1 MWLAIVVAAFLL
13 LVYVGRQSRLGRL
26 RPGPWIRQF
35 RAARSLIG
43 VALCVFGISLMV
55 RGLAWEGAAAIL
67 FGIGMMGTVRVQAAF
82 RRAGEPE
89 VAAAYSAAEIS
100 AYHTLGLAVGA
111 DRNAIKA
118 AWKRLV
124 KEAHPDQGGSLERT
138 KALNAAKDLLLKRR

>member
-1 MWLAIVVAAFLL
+1 MWLALIAGAFLL

-43 VALCVFGISLMV
+43 TALCVFGVSLLV
-55 RGLAWEGAAAIL
+55 RGLVWEGAAAIVA
-67 FGIGMMGTVRVQAAF
+67 GIVMMGTVRVQAAF
-82 RRAGEPE
+82 RRPEPQ
-89 VAAAYSAAEIS
+89 VAAAYTEAEIR
-100 AYHTLGLAVGA
+100 AYRTLDLAVGA

-124 KEAHPDQGGSLERT
+124 KESHPDRGGSLERT
-138 KALNAAKDLLLKRR
+138 KALNAAKDLLLRRR

>member
-1 MWLAIVVAAFLL
+1 MWLALIAAAFLL

-43 VALCVFGISLMV
+43 TALCVFGVSLLV
-55 RGLAWEGAAAIL
+55 RGLVWEGAAAIVA
-67 FGIGMMGTVRVQAAF
+67 GIVMMGTVRVQAAF
-82 RRAGEPE
+82 RRPEPQ
-89 VAAAYSAAEIS
+89 VAAAYTEAEIR
-100 AYHTLGLAVGA
+100 AYRTLDLAVGA

-124 KEAHPDQGGSLERT
+124 KESHPDRGGSLERT
-138 KALNAAKDLLLKRR
+138 KALNAAKDLLLRRR

>member
-1 MWLAIVVAAFLL
+1 MWLALIAAAFLL

-43 VALCVFGISLMV
+43 TALCVFGVSLLV
-55 RGLAWEGAAAIL
+55 RGLVWEGAAAIVA
-67 FGIGMMGTVRVQAAF
+67 GIVMMGTVRVQAAF
-82 RRAGEPE
+82 RRPEPQ
-89 VAAAYSAAEIS
+89 VAAAYTEAEIR
-100 AYHTLGLAVGA
+100 AYRTLDLAVGA

-124 KEAHPDQGGSLERT
+124 KDAHPDRGGSLERA
-138 KALNAAKDLLLKRR
+138 KALNAAKDLLLRRR